1 MGNRH
6 QKNSHRSSD
15 ELFFSL
21 FEQSNDGIVICDYD
35 LRIIEWNKAMERI
48 SGFSTDE
55 VIGMKLLEL
64 LEKVLPDP
72 ADWMHIS
79 QILQGH
85 LPEMIQH
92 LVGRANFQEIEK
104 EIRDRHGVIRAV
116 QYRMFP
122 VLLDGKL
129 FAGAVI
135 RDITQIKQTEDMLR
149 ASEIRFRTLVEAMG
163 EGAIALDLD
172 LNIMF
177 SNPAADSM
185 YGAGPGYLLGRNVRD
200 FIDEKHKHFLQIQP
214 QRIRQ
219 GFSNRYELDIADF
232 REILALFMSLHLPG
246 GMSIKKSKVRSLFQ

>member
-1 MGNRH
+1 
-6 QKNSHRSSD
+6 
-15 ELFFSL
+15 
-21 FEQSNDGIVICDYD
+21 
-35 LRIIEWNKAMERI
+35 
-48 SGFSTDE
+48 
-55 VIGMKLLEL
+55 
-64 LEKVLPDP
+64 
-72 ADWMHIS
+72 
-79 QILQGH
+79 
-85 LPEMIQH
+85 MIQH

-214 QRIRQ
+214 RESVKDSPI
-219 GFSNRYELDIADF
+219 GMNWTLLIFG
-232 REILALFMSLHLPG
+232 EILALFMSLHLPG
-246 GMSIKKSKVRSLFQ
+246 GMSIKKSKVRSLFSVILQN